1 MRTLFSRFR
10 EWKQVS
16 LLRRTVVTVAT
27 FVLLSCAS
35 IAFMSYAALAAT
47 QAIFKA
53 PPASSAASSSGAA
66 SDDPVELASASGT
79 KVNGRGDAATK
90 TASTPQK
97 GAVRSKAKPAP
108 AEDDD

>member
-1 MRTLFSRFR
+1 MRSLFSRFQG
-10 EWKQVS
+10 WKQAS

-27 FVLLSCAS
+27 FVLLACAS

-47 QAIFKA
+47 QAIFKT
-53 PPASSAASSSGAA
+53 PPASGS
-66 SDDPVELASASGT
+66 ASASAAALAGSADADSASAST
-79 KVNGRGDAATK
+79 KLPSK

-97 GAVRSKAKPAP
+97 GAVRSNVSRSGAKPT